1 MPAWHST
8 VFRLASHLL
17 VWLGGFV
24 GFKGGV
30 AGPMVGMNVS
40 SAHKA
45 RKIQRVRAMGNLLQG
60 ASVRQVSCLTRPR
73 EPGTFATCE
82 CSRSLASRVV
92 RDRCIPSAACIGA
105 SVMRGVCCDR
115 RVE

>member
-1 MPAWHST
+1 
-8 VFRLASHLL
+8 

-45 RKIQRVRAMGNLLQG
+45 RKIQRVRAIGDLLQG
-60 ASVRQVSCLTRPR
+60 ASVHQVSCYD
-73 EPGTFATCE
+73 
-82 CSRSLASRVV
+82 S
-92 RDRCIPSAACIGA
+92 PS
-105 SVMRGVCCDR
+105 
-115 RVE
+115 